1 MGAGCRRFKSCHP
14 DPRLGRH
21 RAESPGGATGQV
33 QNTDRPQGDLHVKT
47 EVEKLSP
54 TRVKLTVAVP
64 FDELKPAV
72 EAATKKIAEQVQI
85 PGFRK
90 GKVPTRLVE
99 QRFGRPAIM
108 QEAVNDALPD
118 FYQKAA
124 TEAEIRPLGRP
135 EVEVTEIPGLDGTDA
150 GDLNF
155 TVQQDVRPD
164 FTLPELSDVVV
175 EIEEPTVDDD
185 AVQVRLDALRER
197 FGTLVGV
204 DRPAQDGDFVSLDM
218 TAKVGDEEVESVE
231 GVSYHIGEGNMLEGL
246 DEALIG
252 LSGGETTTF
261 TSKLAGGDRAGEDAD
276 ITVTAQSVKV
286 RELPEADDEFA
297 EMASEF
303 DTIDELKA
311 DLKEQAAKDAEGNRV
326 ALARNAFLDKLVAD
340 LDLPVPDQLVEDEIA
355 QHLEN
360 EGKEPGDPHAEE
372 IREDTISGIRAQFV
386 LDALNE
392 TREVQVEQEDLMS
405 YLSQLGA
412 QYGIDPN
419 QLISML
425 AQSGQLEQVFAE
437 AQRSKALD
445 VALADITVKN
455 TAGDVLDLGL
465 TKADAAEADADAE
478 GEEAEKAPA
487 KKAPAKK
494 APAKKA
500 PATKATASKST
511 ASKSTAA
518 AEDAEGEEKAPAK
531 KAPAKKSTAAKS
543 TASTAAKKTT
553 AAKST
558 TSKTAASKTTA
569 SKSASTKT
577 TASKSTAAKKPA
589 ASKATSAKSAAAKK
603 TEESAEDK

>member
-1 MGAGCRRFKSCHP
+1 
-14 DPRLGRH
+14 
-21 RAESPGGATGQV
+21 
-33 QNTDRPQGDLHVKT
+33 VKT

-54 TRVKLTVAVP
+54 TRVKLTVALP

-72 EAATKKIAEQVQI
+72 EAATKKIADQVQI

-108 QEAVNDALPD
+108 QEAVNDALPEY
-118 FYQKAA
+118 YQQAA
-124 TEAEIRPLGRP
+124 AEAEIRPLGRP
-135 EVEVTEIPGLDGTDA
+135 EVEVTEIPGLDGTDT
-150 GDLNF
+150 GDLTF
-155 TVQQDVRPD
+155 TVEQDVRPE
-164 FTLPELSDVVV
+164 FTLPELSEVTV
-175 EIEEPTVDDD
+175 EIEEPEVDDD

-204 DRPAQDGDFVSLDM
+204 DRPAEDGDFVSLDM
-218 TAKVGDEEVESVE
+218 TAKIGDEEVESVE

-252 LSGGETTTF
+252 LSAGESTTF
-261 TSKLAGGDRAGEDAD
+261 TSKLAGGDRAGEEAD
-276 ITVTAQSVKV
+276 ISITAQSVKV

-311 DLKEQAAKDAEGNRV
+311 DLKEQAVKDAEGNRV
-326 ALARNAFLDKLVAD
+326 ALARNAFLDKLVED

-360 EGKEPGDPHAEE
+360 EGKEAGDPHGEE
-372 IREDTISGIRAQFV
+372 IREDTITAIRAQFV

-405 YLSQLGA
+405 YLSQLSA
-412 QYGIDPN
+412 QYGVDPN
-419 QLISML
+419 QFISML

-465 TKADAAEADADAE
+465 SKPADDSEGSEDEAAAD
-478 GEEAEKAPA
+478 AEKAPA

-500 PATKATASKST
+500 PAKKAADKPAEDSSEEATAE
-511 ASKSTAA
+511 AA
-518 AEDAEGEEKAPAK
+518 PAKKAPAKKAPAK
-531 KAPAKKSTAAKS
+531 KAPAKKSTTAAAKDAEGE
-543 TASTAAKKTT
+543 TKTPAKKAPAKKP

-558 TSKTAASKTTA
+558 TSKS
-569 SKSASTKT
+569 ST
-577 TASKSTAAKKPA
+577 SKSTTSKSTTAKKPA
-589 ASKATSAKSAAAKK
+589 ASKTTAAKK
-603 TEESAEDK
+603 AEETSEEK

>member
-1 MGAGCRRFKSCHP
+1 M
-14 DPRLGRH
+14 
-21 RAESPGGATGQV
+21 
-33 QNTDRPQGDLHVKT
+33 KT

-108 QEAVNDALPD
+108 QEAVNDALPE

-124 TEAEIRPLGRP
+124 TESEIRPLGRP

-155 TVQQDVRPD
+155 TVAQDVRPE

-231 GVSYHIGEGNMLEGL
+231 GVSYHIGEGNMLDGL

-465 TKADAAEADADAE
+465 TKADAVEADADAE

-500 PATKATASKST
+500 PAKKAPATKATASKS
-511 ASKSTAA
+511 SAA
-518 AEDAEGEEKAPAK
+518 AEDAEGEEKTPAK

-543 TASTAAKKTT
+543 TTSTAAKKTT

-589 ASKATSAKSAAAKK
+589 ASKATSATSAAAKK
-603 TEESAEDK
+603 SEESAEDK